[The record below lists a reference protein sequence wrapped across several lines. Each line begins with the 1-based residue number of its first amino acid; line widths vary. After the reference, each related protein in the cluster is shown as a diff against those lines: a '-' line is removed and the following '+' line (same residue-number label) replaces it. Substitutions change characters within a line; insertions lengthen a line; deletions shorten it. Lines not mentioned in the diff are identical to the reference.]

1 MLVIIDND
9 NVGINIISFILTH
22 LIYEIMLVENILE
35 YVENMLKGKGGLNSV
50 VDIKNFYDQNEVN

>member
-1 MLVIIDND
+1 MLVIIYND

-50 VDIKNFYDQNEVN
+50 VDIKNFYDHNEVN